1 MTGDVE
7 ERPCGIVVCC
17 RREQFEKVVKE
28 PLILS
33 RAICLQA
40 LNPDQI
46 ADYFRSLK
54 LSEVD
59 IEVQQDSS
67 LSDFLNKPLFL
78 SIVGQ
83 LLQENQFDLTVWKS
97 KNNLAEKKSY
107 LLDMYWKAMIN
118 RELVIDPKD

>member
-1 MTGDVE
+1 M
-7 ERPCGIVVCC
+7 
-17 RREQFEKVVKE
+17 VKE
-28 PLILS
+28 PLRLS